1 VRSFRD
7 LDALLGRVPAA
18 VVLSLRD
25 VDIGRG
31 AQALFQD
38 QLPSLLTELAQRAR
52 VQSITASSA
61 LEGIVVPSAAR
72 AARIIDAEV
81 SVLRTRDEKELA
93 GYRTALDY
101 LFRDDWH
108 ALNVGLLLHVHRLL
122 FSETDIRGGSLKRA
136 DNLVVDRSPDGAV
149 RVRFVPVPAAATAD
163 YLAEL
168 IERYTAA
175 QRELRH
181 HPVLLVGLFVLDLLV
196 IHPFEDGNGRVARA
210 LTNALLLDAGYEVC
224 QWVSLEQAIADT
236 ADAYY
241 CSLLAS
247 TQHCH
252 EDDADP
258 WPWPW
263 LTYFTGVVA
272 GAYRTFARRAAAE
285 RLRGTKQERVQQYVL
300 DHAAPT
306 FRMADVRAAL
316 PGVSDQTIRLVL
328 DRLKSSGR
336 VVPDGAGR
344 AAAWRHLPTQA

>member
-7 LDALLGRVPAA
+7 LDAVLGRVPAA
-18 VVLSLRD
+18 VVVALRD

-31 AQALFQD
+31 AQALFRR

-81 SVLRTRDEKELA
+81 GVLRTRDEKELA

-101 LFRDDWH
+101 VFRDDWRP
-108 ALNVGLLLHVHRLL
+108 LNVGLLLHVHRLL
-122 FSETDIRGGSLKRA
+122 FSETDTRGGSLKSA

-241 CSLLAS
+241 SSLLAS
-247 TQHCH
+247 TQHWH

-258 WPWPW
+258 WPW
-263 LTYFTGVVA
+263 LTYFTAVVA

-344 AAAWRHLPTQA
+344 AAAWRRLPTQA